1 MKPIE
6 KEFFD
11 TFTDFQCLILAHMNR
26 GDINGITASHYNII
40 EFVLRKKRTTGKE
53 ISSVF
58 KITPAAVS
66 KQLKPLISND
76 FITQEQDEND
86 RRKFILSVTEKGK
99 FVVENSETFRKKITQ
114 QTTAILSPAE
124 LEQFNYLL
132 SKILSEIKL

>member
-6 KEFFD
+6 KNFFD

-40 EFVLRKKRTTGKE
+40 EFILRKKGSTGKE
-53 ISSVF
+53 ISSAF

-66 KQLKPLISND
+66 KQLKPLINND
-76 FITQEQDEND
+76 FITQEQDETD

-114 QTTAILSPAE
+114 QTTTILSPAE

-132 SKILSEIKL
+132 SKVLSEIKL

>member
-6 KEFFD
+6 KFFFD
-11 TFTDFQCLILAHMNR
+11 TFTDFQCLILAHMNK

-66 KQLKPLISND
+66 KQLKSLISND
-76 FITQEQDEND
+76 FITQEQDEKD

>member
-6 KEFFD
+6 KKFFD

-40 EFVLRKKRTTGKE
+40 EYILRKKGSTGKE
-53 ISSVF
+53 ISSAF

-66 KQLKPLISND
+66 KQLKTLLNNG
-76 FITQEQDEND
+76 FITQEQDEKD
-86 RRKFILSVTEKGK
+86 RRKFILSATEKGK

-114 QTTAILSPAE
+114 QTTAILSPDE
-124 LEQFNYLL
+124 LEHFNDLL
-132 SKILSEIKL
+132 SKVLSEIKL

>member
-6 KEFFD
+6 KKFFD

-40 EFVLRKKRTTGKE
+40 EFILRKKGLTGKE
-53 ISSVF
+53 IATAF

-66 KQLKPLISND
+66 KQLKILINNG
-76 FITQEQDEND
+76 FITQKQDEAD

-99 FVVENSETFRKKITQ
+99 FIVENSETFRKSMTQ
-114 QTTAILSPAE
+114 QAASILTSAE
-124 LEQFNYLL
+124 LKQFNSLL
-132 SKILSEIKL
+132 NKILNEIKL

>member
-76 FITQEQDEND
+76 FITQEQDEKD

-132 SKILSEIKL
+132 SKVLSEIKL

>member
-6 KEFFD
+6 KKFFD

-40 EFVLRKKRTTGKE
+40 EYILRKKESTGKE
-53 ISSVF
+53 ISSAF

-66 KQLKPLISND
+66 KQLKTLLNNG
-76 FITQEQDEND
+76 FITQEQDEKD
-86 RRKFILSVTEKGK
+86 RRKFILSATEKGK

-114 QTTAILSPAE
+114 QTTAILSPDE
-124 LEQFNYLL
+124 LEHFNDLL
-132 SKILSEIKL
+132 SKVLSEIKL